1 MQFWH
6 CHRRSCFPSFLWTPK
21 PPQIGLHPVVQ
32 QTVMHSWGF
41 LDESQSYSCYRTLGA
56 GISQL
61 RIDGLW
67 PSSDSGTTKREVGW
81 KDWGKNKGKRQNIF
95 FILHVDSC
103 HRAAWS
109 SETDS
114 SVNHLLQV
122 QAAVFLCDCAH
133 VRVRK
138 TTISGT
144 VCIHVRVF
152 MFGIIE
158 L

>member
-6 CHRRSCFPSFLWTPK
+6 CHHRSCFPSFLWSPK
-21 PPQIGLHPVVQ
+21 PPHIGLHPVVQ

-41 LDESQSYSCYRTLGA
+41 LDESQSYSCYRTLSA
-56 GISQL
+56 GTSQL
-61 RIDGLW
+61 GIGGLW
-67 PSSDSGTTKREVGW
+67 PSSDSTTKREVGW
-81 KDWGKNKGKRQNIF
+81 KDWGQNKGKRQNFI

-114 SVNHLLQV
+114 SVKT
-122 QAAVFLCDCAH
+122 AAYTWSRWL
-133 VRVRK
+133 RVRIM
-138 TTISGT
+138 TISGT
-144 VCIHVRVF
+144 VCIHVHVF
-152 MFGIIE
+152 MFGITE